1 MGVLLAFPA
10 TEMRP
15 LSEAST
21 PFPGSSD
28 MAALMRDF
36 DWESVGMPPADQWPP
51 SLKAVTRIL
60 LTSRYAMWMGWG
72 PELRFMY
79 NDAYRDATLGK
90 KHPWALGTP
99 AKTVWTEI
107 WDELEPRVDAALN
120 GEATWDEG
128 LLLFLERSGYP
139 EETYHTFSYS
149 PIIDDHGKI
158 AGLLCVVTEETE
170 RVIGER
176 RLATLRDLASNL
188 STTVVEGDVFRAIER
203 GVEGNAHDLPFTL
216 TYAFDLDDNRAVLC
230 GATGIAEHPAAPD
243 TIALTAHSS
252 PWPAAD
258 VLRSAKPIVL
268 ENIDRRIG
276 ALPSGAWR
284 EPPRAAVVV
293 PIAAQGTDRPAGMF
307 IAGLNRFRP
316 YDAGYSGFIELVAGQ
331 IAASMANARAYE
343 AERQRAE
350 ALAELDRAKTTF
362 FSNVSHEFRTPLALM
377 LGPAEDMLE
386 DAETK
391 PVNRERASIVHR
403 NAVRL
408 HKLVNTMLEFS
419 RIEAGRTRAN
429 FEPSAFGRFTAEVA
443 SSFRSTIER
452 AGLNLIVMNERE
464 PRGVVVYLDCD
475 MWERIILNLLSNAF
489 KHTFEGSIEVR
500 TRIDAGYAILQVTD
514 TGVGIPAEQLPHIF
528 ERFHRVPSAK
538 SRTHEGTGIGL
549 ALVQELVRIHG
560 GRMLVESEVG
570 RGTTFT
576 VVIPVGHEHLNPDQL
591 STAASA
597 TYEDGETR
605 SGVRS
610 ANAFVEEA
618 SRWLPQEAVVESP
631 PDDEITEGESVPA
644 VRGRVL
650 VADDNA
656 DMRTYVSRLIR
667 RRGHEVIT
675 AADGSSALSLASTRH
690 PDLILSDVMM
700 PGLDGFELLRELRA
714 GEDTREIPVILL
726 SARAGEEARVEGME
740 AGAADYLVKP
750 FSARELV
757 ARVDAHV
764 ERAARAGH
772 ERRVTRER
780 EQLLTAVQAERGR
793 LREFFEQAPAAIAI
807 LGGPDLVFELAN
819 PEFLKLA
826 YHRDIVGKPLRDA
839 LPELSGQGIYEILDS
854 VLTSGTPHV
863 GHAFPVTI
871 ADEPD
876 GTGPLRDCF
885 VNFVCQPIR
894 EHDENV
900 TGVFIHAVDV
910 TEQVVAVRQAED
922 ANRAK
927 SAFLAAMS
935 HELRTPLNAIGGYA
949 QLLELG
955 VHGPLTTEQR
965 NTLSRLQRSE
975 QHLLALVNDVLNF
988 AKLEAGRVVYELREV
1003 PVAEQLEAVRAIIEP
1018 QFAARGLTFQVDL
1031 VDGLRVTG
1039 DPDKVQQILINLLS
1053 NAGKF
1058 TEPGGRVIVSARAAG
1073 DGTVALS
1080 VADTGIGIAGDK
1092 QSMIFDPFVQVHRNL
1107 KQNIEG
1113 TGLGLAIS
1121 RDLARGMHGDLTV
1134 RSIEGKGSTFTLT
1147 LPAA

>member
-1 MGVLLAFPA
+1 M
-10 TEMRP
+10 T
-15 LSEAST
+15 
-21 PFPGSSD
+21 
-28 MAALMRDF
+28 
-36 DWESVGMPPADQWPP
+36 
-51 SLKAVTRIL
+51 
-60 LTSRYAMWMGWG
+60 
-72 PELRFMY
+72 
-79 NDAYRDATLGK
+79 
-90 KHPWALGTP
+90 
-99 AKTVWTEI
+99 
-107 WDELEPRVDAALN
+107 
-120 GEATWDEG
+120 
-128 LLLFLERSGYP
+128 
-139 EETYHTFSYS
+139 
-149 PIIDDHGKI
+149 
-158 AGLLCVVTEETE
+158 
-170 RVIGER
+170 
-176 RLATLRDLASNL
+176 
-188 STTVVEGDVFRAIER
+188 
-203 GVEGNAHDLPFTL
+203 
-216 TYAFDLDDNRAVLC
+216 
-230 GATGIAEHPAAPD
+230 
-243 TIALTAHSS
+243 
-252 PWPAAD
+252 
-258 VLRSAKPIVL
+258 
-268 ENIDRRIG
+268 
-276 ALPSGAWR
+276 
-284 EPPRAAVVV
+284 
-293 PIAAQGTDRPAGMF
+293 
-307 IAGLNRFRP
+307 
-316 YDAGYSGFIELVAGQ
+316 
-331 IAASMANARAYE
+331 
-343 AERQRAE
+343 
-350 ALAELDRAKTTF
+350 
-362 FSNVSHEFRTPLALM
+362 
-377 LGPAEDMLE
+377 
-386 DAETK
+386 
-391 PVNRERASIVHR
+391 
-403 NAVRL
+403 
-408 HKLVNTMLEFS
+408 
-419 RIEAGRTRAN
+419 
-429 FEPSAFGRFTAEVA
+429 
-443 SSFRSTIER
+443 
-452 AGLNLIVMNERE
+452 ERE

-500 TRIDAGYAILQVTD
+500 TRIDAGFAILQVTD
-514 TGVGIPAEQLPHIF
+514 TGVGIPAEQIPHIF
-528 ERFHRVPSAK
+528 ERFHRVPNAK

-591 STAASA
+591 STSASA
-597 TYEDGETR
+597 TDRAADNR

-610 ANAFVEEA
+610 AYAFVEEA
-618 SRWLPQEAVVESP
+618 SRWLPQEAVAESAV
-631 PDDEITEGESVPA
+631 DHELTAEGESVPA

-656 DMRTYVSRLIR
+656 DMRNYVSRLIR

-675 AADGSSALSLASTRH
+675 VADGSTALSVAGTRH

-700 PGLDGFELLRELRA
+700 PGLDGVELLRGLRA
-714 GEDTREIPVILL
+714 SEETQEIPVILL
-726 SARAGEEARVEGME
+726 SARAGEEARVEGMA

-764 ERAARAGH
+764 ERAVRTGH
-772 ERRVTRER
+772 ERRMTRER
-780 EQLLTAVQAERGR
+780 EQLLKTVQDERGR

-826 YHRDIVGKPLRDA
+826 FHRDIVGKPLRDA
-839 LPELSGQGIYEILDS
+839 LPELSGQGVHEILDS
-854 VLTSGTPHV
+854 VLTGTPHV
-863 GHAFPVTI
+863 GHAFPMTI
-871 ADEPD
+871 SDGPD
-876 GTGPLRDCF
+876 GTGPLRECF

-894 EHDENV
+894 EHDHNV

-988 AKLEAGRVVYELREV
+988 AKLEAGRVVYEIREV
-1003 PVAEQLEAVRAIIEP
+1003 RVAEQLEAVRAIVEP
-1018 QFAARGLTFQVDL
+1018 QFTARGLSFQVDV

-1039 DPDKVQQILINLLS
+1039 DPDKIQQILINLLS

-1058 TEPGGRVIVSARAAG
+1058 TEPGGRVTVAARAIG

-1080 VADTGIGIAGDK
+1080 VADTGIGIANDK

-1121 RDLARGMHGDLTV
+1121 RDLARGMNGDLTV
-1134 RSIEGKGSTFTLT
+1134 RSIEGKGSTFTLM